1 MKMRLNARK
10 IYAGTSNVEA
20 IYEGLIMNDYVTDQ
34 KGLGYFRSTIRTEI
48 IFFISLNT
56 KTVEKTK
63 KTKVKQVVK
72 HGLRPI
78 MLN

>member
-1 MKMRLNARK
+1 
-10 IYAGTSNVEA
+10 
-20 IYEGLIMNDYVTDQ
+20 MNDYVTDQ
-34 KGLGYFRSTIRTEI
+34 KGLGYFSSTIRTEVK
-48 IFFISLNT
+48 FFISLNT

-78 MLN
+78 DFQV

>member
-1 MKMRLNARK
+1 
-10 IYAGTSNVEA
+10 
-20 IYEGLIMNDYVTDQ
+20 MNDYVTDQ
-34 KGLGYFRSTIRTEI
+34 KGLGYFSSTIRTEV

-78 MLN
+78 DFQV

>member
-1 MKMRLNARK
+1 
-10 IYAGTSNVEA
+10 
-20 IYEGLIMNDYVTDQ
+20 MNDYVTDQ
-34 KGLGYFRSTIRTEI
+34 TGLGYFRTEI

-63 KTKVKQVVK
+63 KTKVKQLVK